1 LLLTQIQL
9 DDVFWLGFLH
19 LPRVPSKELY
29 GHIKSGLLLLVRKD
43 LRYNNIY
50 KEYYETISWKADVLL
65 PILDDDNIANIFAQ
79 KRQKLHSQIMVSEN
93 LILLQLASA
102 ILWMGLH

>member
-1 LLLTQIQL
+1 
-9 DDVFWLGFLH
+9 
-19 LPRVPSKELY
+19 
-29 GHIKSGLLLLVRKD
+29 VRKD
-43 LRYNNIY
+43 LQYNNIY
-50 KEYYETISWKADVLL
+50 EEYYKTISSIFFLLWKNKYIPDQEIRGIIYTNHHDFISSFGVFL

-102 ILWMGLH
+102 ILWMLKMSKT